1 MVVSSAK
8 FTISISWSPICIPLI
23 LLLVLIKLAS
33 TLATISYNN
42 MENRHPWQTPRIRV
56 KGSGTMPFILILDWI
71 LAYKSS
77 TMWMNLSPYPNLWKG
92 ENLKSQ

>member
-1 MVVSSAK
+1 MSSAK

-42 MENRHPWQTPRIRV
+42 MENRHQTPRIRV

-77 TMWMNLSPYPNLWKG
+77 TMWMNLSPCPNLWKG